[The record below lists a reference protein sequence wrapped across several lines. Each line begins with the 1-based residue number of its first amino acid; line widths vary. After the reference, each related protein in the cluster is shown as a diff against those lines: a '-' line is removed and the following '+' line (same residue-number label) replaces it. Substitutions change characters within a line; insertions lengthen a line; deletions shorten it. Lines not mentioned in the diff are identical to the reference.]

1 MKRNPLEEYAGKRD
15 FKQTREPGSRV
26 KKSAEKS
33 HGLFVIQKHAASHL
47 HYDFRLEMEGVLKSW
62 AVPKGLPMRRGDKR
76 LAMQVEDHPLD
87 YARFEGIIAPGNYG
101 AGTVMVWD
109 IGTYEV
115 KDAEPLKALESGKI
129 HLILHGKKLKGE
141 WAIVKIRNPNEKGKQ
156 PWLIF
161 KAGEDL
167 PELPANKENESAI
180 SRRSMEKIA
189 AAQDA
194 EWESNRAAATPAKDS
209 FKARIQRA
217 AAKAKAKQQEN
228 GEEPASALKHR
239 KLSKGRIAFVEPM
252 KAKLLDEIPT
262 GDDWIYEIKFDGI
275 RALALKDGDDVE
287 LYSRLKNKMSHRFS
301 DIAEAVKLCN
311 CQSAILDG
319 EVVALE
325 PSGRSSFQL
334 LQMSRMPGQA
344 PPICYY
350 LFDILNL
357 DGKDLKNLP
366 LHERKDVLR
375 TVVPAE
381 NDLLRVSDHLGGR
394 PEQLWTEVC
403 HRGLEGLIGKQSN
416 SKYEPGKRS
425 GAWIKVKCTSA
436 QEFVIGG
443 YTQPQGAREKFG
455 AIIVGYYEGGQ
466 LLFASKVG
474 TGFDRRV
481 LESLYKQ
488 FQKLKQPN
496 CPFANLPEKRPG
508 RWGQGITASEM
519 KRCTWVKPELVA
531 QVRFT
536 EWTMDGGLRHP
547 VFMGLREDKKA
558 RDVVRESP
566 VNTR

>member
-1 MKRNPLEEYAGKRD
+1 MKRNPLDEYAGKRD
-15 FKQTREPGSRV
+15 FKQTREPGPRV
-26 KKSAEKS
+26 KKTERVAT
-33 HGLFVIQKHAASHL
+33 GNLFVIQKHAASHL

-115 KDAEPLKALESGKI
+115 KDAEPLKALEAGKV
-129 HLILHGKKLKGE
+129 HFTLKGKKLKGE
-141 WAIVKIRNPNEKGKQ
+141 WAIIRIRNPNEKGKQ

-161 KAGEDL
+161 KASEDL
-167 PELPANKENESAI
+167 PELSAKKENESAI
-180 SRRSMEKIA
+180 SGRSMEKIA

-194 EWESNRAAATPAKDS
+194 EWQSNRAAAGSEPDS
-209 FKARIQRA
+209 FKARIRKA
-217 AAKAKAKQQEN
+217 AAKAKAAKEKS
-228 GEEPASALKHR
+228 EEQGTDIAIASK
-239 KLSKGRIAFVEPM
+239 KLPHGKVAFIEPM
-252 KAKLLDEIPT
+252 KCKLLDEIPN

-275 RALALKDGDDVE
+275 RALTLKRGDDVE
-287 LYSRLKNKMSHRFS
+287 LYSRLRNKMTHRFG
-301 DIAEAVKLCN
+301 DVAEALKKCD
-311 CQSAILDG
+311 CESAVFDG

-325 PSGRSSFQL
+325 QSGRSSFQL
-334 LQMSRMPGQA
+334 LQMSRMPGQS
-344 PPICYY
+344 PPIVYY

-366 LHERKDVLR
+366 LHERKKILQQ
-375 TVVPAE
+375 VVPT
-381 NDLLRVSDHLGGR
+381 NDDLLRISDHLGGR

-403 HRGLEGLIGKQSN
+403 QRGLEGLIGKQRN

-443 YTQPQGAREKFG
+443 YTPPQGAREKFG
-455 AIIVGYYEGGQ
+455 AIMVGYYEGDK
-466 LLFASKVG
+466 LIFASKVG

-481 LESLYKQ
+481 LEALHKQ
-488 FQKLKQPN
+488 FQKLKQPE
-496 CPFANLPEKRPG
+496 CPFANLPDKRPG
-508 RWGQGITASEM
+508 RWGQGITASQM
-519 KRCTWVKPELVA
+519 KRCTWLRPQLVA

-547 VFMGLREDKKA
+547 VFMGLREDKQP
-558 RDVVRESP
+558 REVVKEKPER
-566 VNTR
+566 

>member
-15 FKQTREPGSRV
+15 FHQTREPGPRV
-26 KKSAEKS
+26 EKKETKT
-33 HGLFVIQKHAASHL
+33 GNLFVIQKHAASHL

-76 LAMQVEDHPLD
+76 LAMQVEDHPFD

-115 KDAEPLKALESGKI
+115 KDSDPLKALEAGKI
-129 HLILHGKKLKGE
+129 HFILKGKKLKGE
-141 WAIVKIRNPNEKGKQ
+141 WAIIKIRNPNEREKQ

-167 PELPANKENESAI
+167 PELSAKKENESAI
-180 SRRSMEKIA
+180 TGRTMEKIA

-194 EWESNRAAATPAKDS
+194 EWESNRAAAAPADDS
-209 FKARIQRA
+209 FKAKIRRA
-217 AAKAKAKQQEN
+217 AAKAKHEK
-228 GEEPASALKHR
+228 EEIESKVEKSVS
-239 KLSKGRIAFVEPM
+239 KLPSGKIAFIEPM
-252 KAKLLDEIPT
+252 KAKLLDEIPS
-262 GDDWIYEIKFDGI
+262 GPDWIYEIKFDGI
-275 RALALKDGDDVE
+275 RALTLKNGNDVE
-287 LYSRLKNKMSHRFS
+287 MYSRLKNKMTHRFT
-301 DIAEAVKLCN
+301 DIAESIKSCN
-311 CQSAILDG
+311 CKSAILDG

-325 PSGRSSFQL
+325 ESGRSSFQL
-334 LQMSRMPGQA
+334 LQMSRMPGEA
-344 PPICYY
+344 PPICLY

-366 LHERKDVLR
+366 LVERKKILQQ
-375 TVVPAE
+375 VVPAGY
-381 NDLLRVSDHLGGR
+381 DLLRISDHLGGR

-403 HRGLEGLIGKQSN
+403 HRGLEGLIGKQRN

-425 GAWIKVKCTSA
+425 GAWIKVKCTQA

-443 YTQPQGAREKFG
+443 FTKPKGSREKFG
-455 AIIVGYYEGGQ
+455 AIIVGYYDRGQ
-466 LLFASKVG
+466 LMFASKVG
-474 TGFDRRV
+474 SGFDRKV

-488 FQKLKQPN
+488 FQRLKQPE
-496 CPFANLPEKRPG
+496 CPFANLPERRPG
-508 RWGQGITASEM
+508 RWGQGITASQM
-519 KRCTWVKPELVA
+519 KECTWIKPELVA

-558 RDVVRESP
+558 REVVREKP
-566 VNTR
+566 EH